1 MATAAIETLIDG
13 WQAAWSGHQA
23 GTFTAVCAPAV
34 HYEDPI
40 LAQPL
45 EGVDALNGHAQR
57 LWAAFPD
64 ARLEQLGERLA
75 DGRFV
80 AAPARLRGTHTQ
92 PLADVPATGRVVD
105 MPVLFYCELTADR
118 TRLLRVRAFFD
129 RYGAAEQLG
138 ILPSHGT
145 FGEKALMMLRGFGLR
160 A

>member
-1 MATAAIETLIDG
+1 MTTAAIETLIDG
-13 WQAAWSGHQA
+13 WQAAWSA
-23 GTFTAVCAPAV
+23 RRTVSFADICASAV

-40 LAQPL
+40 LERPL
-45 EGVDALNGHAQR
+45 EGVEALNGHAQR

-64 ARLEQLGERLA
+64 ARLERLGERLV

-80 AAPARLRGTHTQ
+80 AAPAQLRATHTQ
-92 PLADVPATGRVVD
+92 PLEDLPATGRVVNV
-105 MPVLFYCELTADR
+105 PVIFYCELTANR

-129 RYGAAEQLG
+129 RYGAAVQLG
-138 ILPSHGT
+138 ILPNRGT